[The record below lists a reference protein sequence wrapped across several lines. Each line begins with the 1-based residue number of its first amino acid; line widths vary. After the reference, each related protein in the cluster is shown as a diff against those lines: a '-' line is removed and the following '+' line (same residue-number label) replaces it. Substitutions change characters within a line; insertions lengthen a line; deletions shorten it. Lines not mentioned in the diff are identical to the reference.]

1 MKQDI
6 QLEAYASEF
15 VLKQPFQS
23 ASSEVKRK
31 TELVIA
37 GRDPATGDLIYAMEM
52 PLSPSSGESV
62 QNVLNALKNVSAP
75 PSPSVLRFI
84 SYLNGL
90 CHKGSWASLSNLKS
104 RSERNAIDLA
114 TFDTKSILHV
124 PPDFNGIAKLKGS
137 PNNIPTLI
145 RAINKYSCSFIVDFN
160 GSLTCNQYEN
170 FAQSVDIDNIIGVE
184 QPTQQFAEGV
194 NFDLPLIA
202 DSFLT
207 THGYSKIV
215 AAGYKG
221 FVFKPF
227 LNGFD
232 ALKICIE
239 NPDGLWGIVGTNIS
253 GPIDIS
259 LVRWIND
266 FMPIKLTKSNA
277 SFYKDHPL
285 NDVNEPLHIM
295 TDEGLIMSP
304 LVDAYLKEYAA
315 LRATRVFEGCVND
328 T

>member
-6 QLEAYASEF
+6 QLEAYASDF

-23 ASSEVKRK
+23 ASAEVKRK

-62 QNVLNALKNVSAP
+62 QNVLKAIENVSAP

-90 CHKGSWASLSNLKS
+90 CHKGSWASPSNLKS
-104 RSERNAIDLA
+104 KSERNAIDLA
-114 TFDTKSILHV
+114 TFDAKSILRV
-124 PPDFNGIAKLKGS
+124 SPDFNGIAKLKGS
-137 PNNIPTLI
+137 PDSIAVLI
-145 RAINKYSCSFIVDFN
+145 RAIKTYSCSFIVDFN
-160 GSLTCNQYEN
+160 GSLTRNQYEN
-170 FAQSVDIDNIIGVE
+170 FARSVDIDNIIGVE

-194 NFDLPLIA
+194 NFGLPLIA

-215 AAGYKG
+215 KAGYKG

-232 ALKICIE
+232 ALKIQLGFGGSWE
-239 NPDGLWGIVGTNIS
+239 
-253 GPIDIS
+253 PIYP
-259 LVRWIND
+259 V
-266 FMPIKLTKSNA
+266 P
-277 SFYKDHPL
+277 
-285 NDVNEPLHIM
+285 
-295 TDEGLIMSP
+295 
-304 LVDAYLKEYAA
+304 
-315 LRATRVFEGCVND
+315 
-328 T
+328 